1 MRLLK
6 IFLSLI
12 VAASVSG
19 PIGAWA
25 ADTRLVQ
32 VTQVDN
38 SRYPDVTIYVS
49 VTEVGGQIVSG
60 LTQADFHVTEDGAAV
75 QITDFKGGEQ
85 VALATVLV
93 IDRSGSMNEENKL
106 SGAQQ
111 AATTFV
117 DLMRTQDQAA
127 LLSFANDV
135 TVDQAFT
142 SDKATLH
149 RAINNLNA
157 NGGTA
162 WYDGVYQSVS
172 QFKSVSGRRAVIL
185 LSDGLDNQSGHS
197 LDAAIQSIRSAGIP
211 VYAIGL
217 GNQPSG
223 SDPISQFLGQGSGY
237 DEGSLKRVAQE
248 TDGQFYYTPSAAELK
263 ALYESLAVSFQK
275 DYAITYRS
283 PRPNFDGTRR
293 NIVVTVGASS
303 GGTQYLE
310 QHLLNIKSDIGI
322 GLLLM
327 LPLLAA
333 VIVPLAMRKRKPLTW
348 AEPVPTPPLT
358 VYTPPLVP
366 PQPAWPPA
374 PPSTRSMQPPSTYI
388 AAPPAVS
395 AAVTCVKCGNVL
407 RPDAKFCA
415 KCGTPYR
422 PATTV
427 AQPPIAP
434 QPSAIQPVTQC
445 PKCGNA
451 LRVNARFCNRC
462 GQRMG

>member
-6 IFLSLI
+6 TFLSLMM
-12 VAASVSG
+12 VAVITS
-19 PIGAWA
+19 PIGVR
-25 ADTRLVQ
+25 ADDAHNVQ
-32 VTQVDN
+32 ITQVDN
-38 SRYPDVTIYVS
+38 SRYPEVTIYVS
-49 VTEVGGQIVSG
+49 VTDANGQTVGGLKQ
-60 LTQADFHVTEDGAAV
+60 TDFQVTEDGAAV

-106 SGAQQ
+106 IGAQQ

-117 DLMRTQDQAA
+117 DLMRSQDQTA

-142 SDKATLH
+142 SDKAAVR
-149 RAINNLNA
+149 RAINNLSS

-172 QFKSVSGRRAVIL
+172 QFKAVSGRRAIIL

-197 LDAAIQSIRSAGIP
+197 LDAVIQASHSAGIP

-237 DEGSLKRVAQE
+237 DEGSLKRVAQD
-248 TDGQFYYTPSAAELK
+248 TDGQFYHTPSAAELK

-275 DYAITYRS
+275 DYAITYHS

-293 NIVVTVGASS
+293 NIVVKVGASS

-310 QHLLNIKSDIGI
+310 QHLLNIKSDLGI

-333 VIVPLAMRKRKPLTW
+333 VIVPLAMRKRQPLTW

-358 VYTPPLVP
+358 VYTPPVVP

-374 PPSTRSMQPPSTYI
+374 PPPTRSMQPPSTYI
-388 AAPPAVS
+388 AVPPAVS